1 LAPASNWADKTR
13 IDLPMQGWTDEKKFI
28 TVEMSTWTK
37 LAEDVVKLCKKK
49 FRQKYLKSEV

>member
-1 LAPASNWADKTR
+1 
-13 IDLPMQGWTDEKKFI
+13 MQGWTDEKKII